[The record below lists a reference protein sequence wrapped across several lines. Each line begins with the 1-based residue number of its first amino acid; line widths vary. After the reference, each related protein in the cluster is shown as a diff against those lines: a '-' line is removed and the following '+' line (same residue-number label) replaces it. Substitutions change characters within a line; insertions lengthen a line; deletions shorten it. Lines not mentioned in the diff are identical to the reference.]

1 MEVICFIC
9 VTVNSYNCNYFK
21 VKYYLPEFLHMLKI
35 GNVCTDPLEKGT
47 LLWIHAKR
55 KRMLVLNRG
64 YFFLLKVAKAKMD
77 VVFGSSF

>member
-1 MEVICFIC
+1 MWRTGTVISYLLWLKYQCSVEVICFIC

-47 LLWIHAKR
+47 
-55 KRMLVLNRG
+55 VSLNGRVK
-64 YFFLLKVAKAKMD
+64 Y
-77 VVFGSSF
+77 VVVDTC